1 MAFGEWVFTRV
12 ARDSALAELPFAR
25 LEQLCSNAGSLIC
38 GAAYARPEAF
48 RGWLTMAPDV
58 QREAALLSRRTADG
72 FRASLAD
79 RNHVVL
85 AWPWDHLA
93 TRVAWQAT
101 QGALLDHGY
110 IGDQLLAVGG
120 TYALMHREQFSAVV
134 TLWAQVAAGVAGGAA
149 PDLAALGARMLDAHL
164 AEAPAALA
172 GR

>member
-1 MAFGEWVFTRV
+1 VSFGEWVFARV
-12 ARDSALAELPFAR
+12 ASDATLAELPFAR

-38 GAAYARPEAF
+38 GAAYSRPDVF

-93 TRVAWQAT
+93 TRVAWRAT
-101 QGALLDHGY
+101 QGGQLAPAN
-110 IGDQLLAVGG
+110 IGEQLLAVGG
-120 TYALMHREQFSAVV
+120 TYALMHREQFGAVV
-134 TLWAQVAAGVAGGAA
+134 TLWAQVAAGVAVGAA
-149 PDLAALGARMLDAHL
+149 PDLAALGAQMLDAHL
-164 AEAPAALA
+164 AEVAAAAP